1 MTIVLVGAPGAGK
14 TTHGRLLAQR
24 LGMDFVDVDDV
35 IEASS
40 GKPIREIFAD
50 HGEAHFRSL
59 EREHTLAA
67 LEEGGVVALGG
78 GAVTSHEIRAALSG
92 HHVIWLR
99 VSVVQATRRVG
110 MTGLRPLLLGD
121 VRARLHALLTERE
134 PLYAGVATLFVDTDK
149 LTPKAVV
156 DEILRRMGEA
166 DEPGDQG

>member
-24 LGMDFVDVDDV
+24 LGVDFVDVDELIEDV
-35 IEASS
+35 SA
-40 GKPIREIFAD
+40 KPIREIFAY
-50 HGEAHFRSL
+50 HGEAHFRAL

-67 LEEGGVVALGG
+67 LEGGGVVALGG
-78 GAVTSHEIRAALSG
+78 GAVTSPEIRAALAG
-92 HHVIWLR
+92 HDVIWLR

-121 VRARLHALLTERE
+121 VRERLSALLTERE
-134 PLYAGVATLFVDTDK
+134 PLYAGVATLLVDTDK
-149 LTPKAVV
+149 LSPRAVV